1 MHLLADETPS
11 TYKQARAFIPLGSYL
26 GMELQGHGV
35 VVIFCEPSV
44 SSLVS
49 GSPSPAAPASAP
61 AAPAPAPAAATAAHF
76 RSWVLCHVTDSGE
89 TEMVTHKPFPAQDE
103 LSDPCTCPKSGGAE
117 SGPGG
122 CTQPPPASYSSP
134 AGLGRCRCLR
144 KRPLPQQSPMR

>member
-61 AAPAPAPAAATAAHF
+61 AAPAPAPAAATAAATAAAAAM
-76 RSWVLCHVTDSGE
+76 L
-89 TEMVTHKPFPAQDE
+89 
-103 LSDPCTCPKSGGAE
+103 
-117 SGPGG
+117 
-122 CTQPPPASYSSP
+122 AS
-134 AGLGRCRCLR
+134 CLR
-144 KRPLPQQSPMR
+144 YLHCQQNSS